1 MTDLHWGGPLWI
13 LLFLIPC
20 ALWFVQRF
28 YSRRSLL
35 LQMNLKKSIPWHLGR
50 FFLLFVCILGVLVA
64 LARPQMGKE
73 VQSIK
78 REYRDIVVLLD
89 VSKSMLAEDIS
100 PSRIERAHR
109 ELEDLTELIEGDRV
123 ALVLFAGG
131 AFARMPLTT
140 DYKVFRSLVK
150 DSTPDMLR
158 AQGSDI
164 GSAIEKGLEL
174 FDSENTSS
182 RALLILSDG
191 EEHSPRVESL
201 AQLAADQGVR
211 IFTMGIGTTEG
222 APIPNS
228 NQQGGFLTDNKGS
241 VVLSKLNSS
250 ALKSA
255 SSVSSGAYI
264 QSTAGIDDM
273 RKLVYSGIHATLDS
287 EKGEDKDV
295 EIWNEYYQWP
305 LGFAVFCLFLSF
317 LRRPNAGLLIVALL
331 IFSFPVKASA
341 PELLAQHIQNPTD
354 LGLAER
360 AAVALLQDGQGEEAY
375 RLLDDIARL
384 TGDKDQR
391 IRARY
396 NSGLAAYQKGA
407 LFDAVSNWEAVL
419 AEAPQHEAAQKN
431 ADAVRQE
438 IEQRLQQAEEQEQDP
453 SSEEDSSE
461 QDPSESNEG
470 EESEQEQQESQNE
483 DGEPESSQ
491 DQEQSSEPENKE
503 STEEQEPT
511 EGTTQDPS
519 EEQEGEMAQNESEE
533 LNPEDMS
540 LEDLEEMGSSAE
552 PTDMSELQ
560 ESSIDMEVN
569 EAERT
574 IDSVEE
580 GRPNVVVGRRT
591 KDGKQW

>member
-13 LLFLIPC
+13 LLFLIPS

-28 YSRRSLL
+28 YSRRAIL
-35 LQMNLKKSIPWHLGR
+35 LQMDLKKSIRWHLGR
-50 FFLLFVCILGVLVA
+50 FFLLFLCILCALVA
-64 LARPQMGKE
+64 VARPQMGKE

-211 IFTMGIGTTEG
+211 IFTMGIGTIEG

-241 VVLSKLNSS
+241 VVLTKLNSS

-287 EKGEDKDV
+287 EKGDDKDV

-317 LRRPNAGLLIVALL
+317 LRRPNAGLVMGVLL
-331 IFSFPVKASA
+331 VFSFPVNAST
-341 PELLAQHIQNPTD
+341 PELLAQHIQNPRD

-384 TGDKDQR
+384 TTDKDQR

-407 LFDAVSNWEAVL
+407 LYDAVSNWEAVL

-431 ADAVRQE
+431 AEAVRQE
-438 IEQRLQQAEEQEQDP
+438 IEQRLQQAEEQEQD
-453 SSEEDSSE
+453 SSSE
-461 QDPSESNEG
+461 QDSSEPNEG
-470 EESEQEQQESQNE
+470 EESEQEEQESQNE
-483 DGEPESSQ
+483 DGESESSQ
-491 DQEQSSEPENKE
+491 EQEQNSESENNE

-511 EGTTQDPS
+511 EGSTQDPS
-519 EEQEGEMAQNESEE
+519 EEQQGEMAQNESEE

-540 LEDLEEMGSSAE
+540 LEDLEKMGSSAE

-560 ESSIDMEVN
+560 DSSIDMELN